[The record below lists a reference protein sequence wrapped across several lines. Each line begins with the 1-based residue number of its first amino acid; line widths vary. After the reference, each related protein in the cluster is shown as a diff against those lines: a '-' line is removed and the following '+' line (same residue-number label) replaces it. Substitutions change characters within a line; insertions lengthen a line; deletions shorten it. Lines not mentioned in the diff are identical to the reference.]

1 MGCPTAPSRSAPIP
15 SRAPPDGAVSQRR
28 NGIGCLGLSG
38 RDTGVEPSRQ
48 STVQAFV
55 DRFPTD
61 DIVAAVRDP
70 DGLQE
75 RLAPLADLAW
85 PNFEVVMVGPM
96 PTARIEYRG
105 VGGLIE
111 AWTDWASPYERY
123 EMQVESIEEAGD
135 RALVV
140 IHQAATPTGA
150 TAAMEGTAAA
160 LFTFRDGRLSSI
172 EFHLDADLARREAG
186 L

>member
-1 MGCPTAPSRSAPIP
+1 M
-15 SRAPPDGAVSQRR
+15 
-28 NGIGCLGLSG
+28 
-38 RDTGVEPSRQ
+38 PSRQ

-75 RLAPLADLAW
+75 RLAPLAELAW

-150 TAAMEGTAAA
+150 TAAMENTAAA